1 MAGCT
6 TGLRAAF
13 ERGQDGGAH
22 PLPALGYTGQV
33 DVGLGESAA
42 RKRFG
47 EIVEAPN
54 PPLAEAALAIA
65 EEEYPHL
72 VVETYLRRLDEYA
85 RAVEARLPARRDMA
99 STLRAMRTVLF
110 EEGGLRGNAEAY
122 YDPRNSFLNE
132 VLDRKLG
139 IPITLSVVYME
150 VAARVGLPAQGVG
163 LPGHFLVK
171 VAVADR
177 EIFVDPFHG
186 GEVLSAADCATRLR
200 AVAPG
205 RPLEPHHLEGVTHR
219 QILRRMLHNLRKIYV
234 ESGDDV
240 RSLWVL
246 DRLVLLA
253 PGDPLARR
261 DRGLVEARLGG
272 TSAALADL
280 EAYLEALPS
289 DPDAS
294 AVRAVV
300 KQLKSRSDLF
310 N

>member
-1 MAGCT
+1 
-6 TGLRAAF
+6 
-13 ERGQDGGAH
+13 
-22 PLPALGYTGQV
+22 V
-33 DVGLGESAA
+33 DVDLGESPA
-42 RKRFG
+42 RKRFC
-47 EIVEAPN
+47 EIIAVPS

-65 EEEYPHL
+65 LEEYPHL
-72 VVETYLRRLDEYA
+72 VFETYLTRLDELA
-85 RAVEARLPARRDMA
+85 RLVEARLPSRRDVA
-99 STLRAMRTVLF
+99 STLRSMRGVLF
-110 EEGGLRGNAEAY
+110 DEAGLRGNAEAY

-139 IPITLSVVYME
+139 NPITLSVAYME

-171 VAVADR
+171 VVVGDR
-177 EIFVDPFHG
+177 EIFIDPFYG
-186 GEVLSAADCATRLR
+186 GEILSAADCASRLHS
-200 AVAPG
+200 VAPG

-219 QILRRMLHNLRKIYV
+219 QIVRRMLHNLRKIYV

-253 PGDPLARR
+253 PADPLARR

-280 EAYLEALPS
+280 EAYLASIPDDAE
-289 DPDAS
+289 DAS

-300 KQLKSRSDLF
+300 KQLRSRSALF